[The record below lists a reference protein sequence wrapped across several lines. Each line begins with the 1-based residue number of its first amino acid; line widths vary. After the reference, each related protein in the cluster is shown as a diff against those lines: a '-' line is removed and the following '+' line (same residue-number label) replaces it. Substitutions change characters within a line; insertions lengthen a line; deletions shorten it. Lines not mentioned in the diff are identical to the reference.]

1 MRILALVC
9 AVLALG
15 GCRRAP
21 RPVERSSVEQQP
33 SVVDPLPPG
42 ALTGTEG
49 LGSAGQADCPKLVHR
64 VPTVYPDKARKRG
77 LSGRVVLKAVVEI
90 SGSVGKIDVV
100 SGDPILVPAAIEAVR
115 QWRYEVCSF
124 EGTVVPTTIPITVS
138 FTLNQ

>member
-1 MRILALVC
+1 MLALLC

-15 GCRRAP
+15 GCQRTP

-33 SVVDPLPPG
+33 SVVEPLPPG

-49 LGSAGQADCPKLVHR
+49 LGSASQAECPKLVRR
-64 VPTVYPDKARKRG
+64 VPTVYPEKARKRG
-77 LSGRVVLKAVVEI
+77 LSGRVFLKAVVEI
-90 SGSVGKIDVV
+90 SGAVGKIEVV
-100 SGDPILVPAAIEAVR
+100 SGDPILVPAAVEAVK